1 MPKKEEG
8 LSLSWPKQQHPG
20 AIKNVSCITRR
31 RPALQIAYTFSTD
44 ISKC

>member
-31 RPALQIAYTFSTD
+31 RPALHCQIVFSRD